1 MRAVFLG
8 LFLTLSAC
16 SRPMTLGERAFADDL
31 MGETLDPAP
40 VRIVADVPLGVATF
54 QYEKRPRLACR
65 ERLFPEPDDSVIT
78 TSPAGLVLWN
88 RLLTSKGWYLDDYMA
103 AYPRRMHMGAALF
116 LAHELVHVWQWQNR
130 DITGYSP
137 VRAAREHRVAEDPY
151 QFALTSS
158 ADFLEYGYE
167 QQSSVVEEY
176 LCCSILDP
184 AAPRTARL
192 KALLDP
198 YFPVDSLPRPEAVTL
213 PWEDAELRGI
223 CQ

>member
-78 TSPAGLVLWN
+78 TSPAGLVLWMAKV
-88 RLLTSKGWYLDDYMA
+88 RSTSK
-103 AYPRRMHMGAALF
+103 
-116 LAHELVHVWQWQNR
+116 
-130 DITGYSP
+130 
-137 VRAAREHRVAEDPY
+137 RVVKQKEKKP
-151 QFALTSS
+151 
-158 ADFLEYGYE
+158 
-167 QQSSVVEEY
+167 
-176 LCCSILDP
+176 
-184 AAPRTARL
+184 
-192 KALLDP
+192 
-198 YFPVDSLPRPEAVTL
+198 
-213 PWEDAELRGI
+213 
-223 CQ
+223 